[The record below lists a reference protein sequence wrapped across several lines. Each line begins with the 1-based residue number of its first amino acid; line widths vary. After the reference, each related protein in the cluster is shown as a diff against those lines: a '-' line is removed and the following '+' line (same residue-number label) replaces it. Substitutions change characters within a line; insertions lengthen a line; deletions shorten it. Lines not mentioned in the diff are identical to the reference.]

1 VKNSAFRRA
10 GLAAVA
16 TSVALGTCL
25 GAAGTASAANGFA
38 FDRVAGDTRYD
49 TSAATAAQF
58 GNASTVIVASGEDG
72 HFADALAASYLAG
85 LHNAPVVL
93 TAQDAVPTKVMDQIT
108 ASGATRAFIVG
119 GEQAVGNAVAQK
131 LADAKLTVTRLSGA
145 DRYATAAKIIDE
157 GDKAPTDT
165 AILAT
170 GENFPDALGG
180 GPLAYAEGMP
190 LAITQ
195 PGEISDGVVA
205 SLKRAGISQV
215 IVLGGTQAVS
225 KAVVDKLATNGITV
239 AKRYAGADRAET
251 SALLAEQE
259 VKPAKDG
266 GYGFDDTAV
275 NVASGGAAFDGV
287 DALSAAPLSG
297 KTGTP
302 LLITLTDKL
311 PGAAV
316 LKFLNDHSAT
326 LTDGTIFGGTTAV
339 TPAVETQMVEATGS
353 GQATNTNTGKV
364 FSSVQAALQDAATK
378 AGDTIQVAGT
388 VPGFT
393 VTKSVKVVGQ
403 PGAKVLSAI
412 QVVGVDGVEIS
423 NLEIHPSDV
432 ANQIS
437 GVYLDNAEGVTI
449 AGNTF
454 VGANQAGAG
463 VINSASAEA
472 EKATISGN
480 TFRGLL
486 QGIYTNPS
494 ATLEVKGNTFQDN
507 VSAVANALS
516 SSVHDNHFL
525 NNEEGIGL
533 SGEAGDTKSV
543 LVLNNDFA
551 NSPQGHVV
559 DYTTGKVYDLQ
570 GIVADNSFDEDV
582 VVSADDTKIVDKS

>member
-1 VKNSAFRRA
+1 
-10 GLAAVA
+10 
-16 TSVALGTCL
+16 
-25 GAAGTASAANGFA
+25 
-38 FDRVAGDTRYD
+38 
-49 TSAATAAQF
+49 
-58 GNASTVIVASGEDG
+58 
-72 HFADALAASYLAG
+72 
-85 LHNAPVVL
+85 
-93 TAQDAVPTKVMDQIT
+93 
-108 ASGATRAFIVG
+108 
-119 GEQAVGNAVAQK
+119 
-131 LADAKLTVTRLSGA
+131 
-145 DRYATAAKIIDE
+145 
-157 GDKAPTDT
+157 
-165 AILAT
+165 
-170 GENFPDALGG
+170 
-180 GPLAYAEGMP
+180 
-190 LAITQ
+190 
-195 PGEISDGVVA
+195 
-205 SLKRAGISQV
+205 
-215 IVLGGTQAVS
+215 
-225 KAVVDKLATNGITV
+225 
-239 AKRYAGADRAET
+239 
-251 SALLAEQE
+251 
-259 VKPAKDG
+259 
-266 GYGFDDTAV
+266 
-275 NVASGGAAFDGV
+275 
-287 DALSAAPLSG
+287 
-297 KTGTP
+297 
-302 LLITLTDKL
+302 
-311 PGAAV
+311 
-316 LKFLNDHSAT
+316 
-326 LTDGTIFGGTTAV
+326 
-339 TPAVETQMVEATGS
+339 MVEATGS

-364 FSSVQAALQDAATK
+364 FSSVQAAIQDAATK
-378 AGDTIQVAGT
+378 AGDTIQVTGT